1 MRYANPRTH
10 SFTHSQKS
18 VATATSL
25 DGSKNNFR
33 SFIYGQSSTNPAKF
47 VEIGPVNVEI
57 NGLEEITKNI
67 VKK

>member
-1 MRYANPRTH
+1 MDR
-10 SFTHSQKS
+10 
-18 VATATSL
+18 
-25 DGSKNNFR
+25 KNNFR

-57 NGLEEITKNI
+57 NGLEEIAKNI